1 MRDTWNRP
9 GYDRL
14 GELPGLTRL
23 LDRAY
28 TLAVEGDGYRI
39 YAKRPGS

>member
-1 MRDTWNRP
+1 MKATWNRP

-14 GELPGLTRL
+14 RALPGLARL

-39 YAKRPGS
+39 YAKRPDP